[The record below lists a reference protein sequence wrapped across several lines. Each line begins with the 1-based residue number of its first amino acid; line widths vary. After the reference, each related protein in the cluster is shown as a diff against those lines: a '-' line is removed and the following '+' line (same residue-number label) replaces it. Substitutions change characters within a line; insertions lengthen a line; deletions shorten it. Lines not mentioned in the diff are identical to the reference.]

1 MPGGITRVCHKE
13 MELEDLKDLRARFRK
28 FLFLTNERKKMSKTT
43 LRKRISLVAVTA
55 LTAGVL
61 SVVAAPAASANNPA
75 GTQNA
80 AATGGVTDNSL
91 YVATNSNY
99 TGASVGLDV
108 TSNGTGAVGAGN
120 SMRSTRLL
128 AKDTSSGTAQTMVV
142 LPSAQIALYGLATTA
157 VAFSATGGTFG
168 TTRGGSAGTTATY
181 NNNNSVTLIPSAAL
195 TSATAVATIWTAPSS
210 VGTYTISYTT
220 GYVASTAGV
229 PGATVPI
236 LGTTALPSTLGAAI
250 TVSVVAS
257 SAGGTYSATYSACR
271 VHGTLTGYNALTTT
285 NASLDS
291 SAVIT
296 NGNSHTIDFDLNDAY
311 GADLDAGNVVI
322 TATNGA
328 ILNYGTTTGSTPVA
342 GTASTVVYAGSPSSD
357 VVRIDQPTAGAPLTT
372 TVTIS
377 FNGTTV
383 CTKTVSIR
391 GKVAKLTVANVGTQS
406 LTGSAGSGQWMYQEI
421 GLSTPGLFTVL
432 ATDSAGGIVAT
443 SGLGTFAPDL
453 ATLTTN
459 VADITVTTSASS
471 TSSSSTSRFSLGA
484 WTCTGTAAQAN
495 VKIKFTTTATG
506 ESVTSDA
513 FAARCADTPYTYT
526 VALDKAAY
534 NVGDLATA
542 TVQFLDSKGNKANSV
557 TAIGANSWTLP
568 FMTGVT
574 FTITDGASATS
585 VTKADGSVA
594 YTFTVGTTTAITA
607 GSYTGVVSFSVPAG
621 GVKATPSYKLSTGGD
636 TTTNA
641 DVLKSIV
648 ALIASI
654 NKQIQALQ
662 KLILRR

>member
-1 MPGGITRVCHKE
+1 
-13 MELEDLKDLRARFRK
+13 
-28 FLFLTNERKKMSKTT
+28 MSKST

-61 SVVAAPAASANNPA
+61 SVVAAPAVNANNPA
-75 GTQNA
+75 GSANA
-80 AATGGVTDNSL
+80 AATLGTTDASL
-91 YVATNSNY
+91 FVATNSNY
-99 TGASVGLDV
+99 TGASVGLAV
-108 TSNGTGAVGAGN
+108 TSSGAGEVAASN
-120 SMRSTRLL
+120 AMRSTRLL

-142 LPSAQIALYGLATTA
+142 LQSAQIALYGLATTA

-168 TTRGGSAGTTATY
+168 TSRGGSVGTVATY

-195 TSATAVATIWTAPSS
+195 TSATAVGTIWTAPSA

-220 GYVASTAGV
+220 GFVANTAGT

-236 LGTTALPSTLGAAI
+236 LGTTALPSTLGAQI
-250 TVSVVAS
+250 TVSVVAAT
-257 SAGGTYSATYSACR
+257 AGGTYSASYSSCR
-271 VHGTLTGYNALTTT
+271 VNGTLTNYDALTTT

-311 GADLDAGNVVI
+311 GANLDAGNVVI

-328 ILNYGTTTGSTPVA
+328 ILNYGATTGSTPVA
-342 GTASTVVYAGSPSSD
+342 GTASTVVYAASPSSD

-391 GKVAKLTVANVGTQS
+391 GKVAKLAIANVGTQS
-406 LTGSAGSGQWMYQEI
+406 LTGSAGVEQWIYQEI
-421 GLSTPGLFTVL
+421 GRWSAGLFTVL
-432 ATDSAGGIVAT
+432 ATDSAGGIVST
-443 SGLGTFAPDL
+443 SGLGTFESDAT
-453 ATLTTN
+453 TLTT
-459 VADITVTTSASS
+459 TVGAVTVPTLASS
-471 TSSSSTSRFSLGA
+471 TSSTSTSRFSLGA
-484 WTCTGTAAQAN
+484 WTCTGTAGQAS

-513 FAARCADTPYTYT
+513 FTARCAGNPDTYT

-568 FMTGVT
+568 FMTGVS

-585 VTKADGSVA
+585 VTKTDGSVA
-594 YTFTVGTTTAITA
+594 YTFTVGTTTAVTP
-607 GSYTGVVSFSVPAG
+607 GTYTGVVSYSVPAA
-621 GVKATPSYKLSTGGD
+621 GVKATPTYKISTGGD

-662 KLILRR
+662 KLILKR

>member
-1 MPGGITRVCHKE
+1 
-13 MELEDLKDLRARFRK
+13 
-28 FLFLTNERKKMSKTT
+28 MSKST

-61 SVVAAPAASANNPA
+61 SVVAAPVANANNPA

-80 AATGGVTDNSL
+80 AATGGIADNSL
-91 YVATNSNY
+91 FVATNSNY

-108 TSNGTGAVGAGN
+108 TSNGSGAVGAGN
-120 SMRSTRLL
+120 AMRSTRLL

-142 LPSAQIALYGLATTA
+142 LPSAQIALYGLATTS

-168 TTRGGSAGTTATY
+168 TSRGGSVGTVATY

-195 TSATAVATIWTAPSS
+195 TSATAVATIWTAPSA

-220 GYVASTAGV
+220 GFVANTSGT
-229 PGATVPI
+229 PGAIVPV

-250 TVSVVAS
+250 TVSVVATT
-257 SAGGTYSATYSACR
+257 AGGTYSASTSSCR
-271 VHGTLTGYNALTTT
+271 ASGTLTGYNALTTT

-291 SAVIT
+291 GSVIT
-296 NGNSHTIDFDLNDAY
+296 NGNAATIDFDLNDAY
-311 GADLDAGNVVI
+311 AADLDAGNVVI

-328 ILNYGTTTGSTPVA
+328 ILNYGSTTGSTPVA
-342 GTASTVVYAGSPSSD
+342 GTASTVVYAASPSSD

-383 CTKTVSIR
+383 CTKTISIR
-391 GKVAKLTVANVGTQS
+391 GKVAKLAIANVGTQS
-406 LTGSAGSGQWMYQEI
+406 LTGSTGSVQWMYQEI
-421 GLSTPGLFTVL
+421 GLSSAGLFTVL
-432 ATDSAGGIVAT
+432 ATDSAGGIVST

-453 ATLTTN
+453 TTLTTT
-459 VADITVTTSASS
+459 VADVAVATLASS
-471 TSSSSTSRFSLGA
+471 TSSTSTSRFSLGA
-484 WTCTGTAAQAN
+484 WTCTGTAGQAS

-506 ESVTSDA
+506 EAITSDA
-513 FAARCADTPYTYT
+513 FTARCAGNPDTYT

-542 TVQFLDSKGNKANSV
+542 TVQFLDSKGFKSNSV

-568 FMTGVT
+568 FITGVS

-585 VTKADGSVA
+585 VTKTDGSVA

-607 GSYTGVVSFSVPAG
+607 GTYTGVVSFSAPAN

-662 KLILRR
+662 KLILKR

>member
-1 MPGGITRVCHKE
+1 
-13 MELEDLKDLRARFRK
+13 
-28 FLFLTNERKKMSKTT
+28 MSKST

-61 SVVAAPAASANNPA
+61 SVVAAPAVNANNPA
-75 GTQNA
+75 GSANA
-80 AATGGVTDNSL
+80 AATLGTTDASL
-91 YVATNSNY
+91 FVATNSNY
-99 TGASVGLDV
+99 TGASVGLAV
-108 TSNGTGAVGAGN
+108 TSSGAGEVAASN
-120 SMRSTRLL
+120 AMRSTRLL

-142 LPSAQIALYGLATTA
+142 LQSAQIALYGLATTA

-168 TTRGGSAGTTATY
+168 TSRGGSVGTVATY

-195 TSATAVATIWTAPSS
+195 TSATAVGTIWTAPSA

-220 GYVASTAGV
+220 GFVANTAGT

-236 LGTTALPSTLGAAI
+236 LGTTALPSTLGAQI
-250 TVSVVAS
+250 TVSVVAAT
-257 SAGGTYSATYSACR
+257 AGGTYSASYSSCR
-271 VHGTLTGYNALTTT
+271 VNGTLTNYDALTTT

-311 GADLDAGNVVI
+311 GANLDAGNVVI

-328 ILNYGTTTGSTPVA
+328 ILNYGSTTGSTPVA
-342 GTASTVVYAGSPSSD
+342 GTASTVVYAASPSSD

-391 GKVAKLTVANVGTQS
+391 GKVAKLAIANVGTQS
-406 LTGSAGSGQWMYQEI
+406 LTGSAGVEQWIYQEI
-421 GLSTPGLFTVL
+421 GRWSAGLFTVL
-432 ATDSAGGIVAT
+432 ATDSAGGIVST
-443 SGLGTFAPDL
+443 SGLGTFESDAT
-453 ATLTTN
+453 TLTT
-459 VADITVTTSASS
+459 TVGAVTVPTLASS
-471 TSSSSTSRFSLGA
+471 TSSTSTSRFSLGA
-484 WTCTGTAAQAN
+484 WTCTGTAGQAS

-513 FAARCADTPYTYT
+513 FTARCAGNPDTYT
-526 VALDKAAY
+526 LALDKAAY

-568 FMTGVT
+568 FMTGVS
-574 FTITDGASATS
+574 FTITDGSSATA

-594 YTFTVGTTTAITA
+594 YTFTVGTATAVTP
-607 GSYTGVVSFSVPAG
+607 GTYTGVVSYSVPAN
-621 GVKATPSYKLSTGGD
+621 GVKATPTYKISTGGD

-662 KLILRR
+662 KLILKK

>member
-1 MPGGITRVCHKE
+1 
-13 MELEDLKDLRARFRK
+13 
-28 FLFLTNERKKMSKTT
+28 MSKST

-61 SVVAAPAASANNPA
+61 SVVAAPVANANNPA

-80 AATGGVTDNSL
+80 AATSGLADQSL
-91 YVATNSNY
+91 FVATNSNY
-99 TGASVGLDV
+99 TGASVGLSLTD
-108 TSNGTGAVGAGN
+108 TSANNTAAGN
-120 SMRSTRLL
+120 ALRSTRLL

-142 LPSAQIALYGLATTA
+142 LPSAQISLYALATTS

-168 TTRGGSAGTTATY
+168 STRGGSIGVTATY
-181 NNNNSVTLIPSAAL
+181 NNNNSVTLIPSVAS
-195 TSATAVATIWTAPSS
+195 SATAVGTIWTAPSS

-220 GYVASTAGV
+220 GFVANTAGV
-229 PGATVPI
+229 PGAIVPV
-236 LGTTALPSTLGAAI
+236 LGTTALPSTLGAQI
-250 TVSVVAS
+250 TVSVVATT
-257 SAGGTYSATYSACR
+257 AGGTYSASTSSCR
-271 VHGTLTGYNALTTT
+271 AHGTLTGYNALTTT
-285 NASLDS
+285 NPSLDS

-311 GADLDAGNVVI
+311 GADLDTGNVVI

-328 ILNYGTTTGSTPVA
+328 LVNYGATTGATPVA

-391 GKVAKLTVANVGTQS
+391 GKVAKIAIANVGTQS
-406 LTGSAGSGQWMYQEI
+406 LTGSTGSTQWMFQEI
-421 GLSTPGLFTVL
+421 GVANAGLFTVL
-432 ATDSAGGIVAT
+432 ATDSAGGIVST
-443 SGLGTFAPDL
+443 SGIGTFEADATTL
-453 ATLTTN
+453 AN
-459 VADITVTTSASS
+459 PVGAVTVDRLSSSNSS
-471 TSSSSTSRFSLGA
+471 TSTSRFSLGA
-484 WTCTGTAAQAN
+484 WTCTGTAGQAS
-495 VKIKFTTTATG
+495 VKIKFTTTGTG

-513 FAARCADTPYTYT
+513 FTARCAGNPDTYT

-542 TVQFLDSKGNKANSV
+542 TVQFLDSKGFKANSV
-557 TAIGANSWTLP
+557 TAVGANSWTLP

-585 VTKADGSVA
+585 VTKTDGSVA
-594 YTFTVGTTTAITA
+594 YTFTVGTTTAVTP
-607 GSYTGVVSFSVPAG
+607 GTYTGVVSYSVPAA
-621 GVKATPSYKLSTGGD
+621 GVKATPTYKISTGGD

-662 KLILRR
+662 KLILKK

>member
-1 MPGGITRVCHKE
+1 
-13 MELEDLKDLRARFRK
+13 
-28 FLFLTNERKKMSKTT
+28 MSKMT

-61 SVVAAPAASANNPA
+61 SVVAAPAVNANNPA
-75 GTQNA
+75 GSVNA
-80 AATGGVTDNSL
+80 AATNGTTNASL
-91 YVATNSNY
+91 FVATASNF
-99 TGASVGLDV
+99 TGASVGLSLTTDSV
-108 TSNGTGAVGAGN
+108 TNTQANNAL
-120 SMRSTRLL
+120 RSTRLL

-142 LPSAQIALYGLATTA
+142 LQSAQIALYGLATTA

-168 TTRGGSAGTTATY
+168 TSRGGSVGTVATY
-181 NNNNSVTLIPSAAL
+181 NNNNSVTLIPTVS
-195 TSATAVATIWTAPSS
+195 TSATAVGTIWTAPSS

-220 GYVASTAGV
+220 GFVANSAGV
-229 PGATVPI
+229 PGATVPV
-236 LGTTALPSTLGAAI
+236 LGTTALPSTLGAQI
-250 TVSVVAS
+250 TVSVVATT
-257 SAGGTYSATYSACR
+257 AGGTYSASFSSCR
-271 VHGTLTGYNALTTT
+271 VNGTLTGYDALTTT
-285 NASLDS
+285 NPSVDS

-311 GADLDAGNVVI
+311 GANLDAGNVVI

-328 ILNYGTTTGSTPVA
+328 ILNYGATTGSTPVA
-342 GTASTVVYAGSPSSD
+342 GTASTVVYAASPSSD
-357 VVRIDQPTAGAPLTT
+357 VVGITQPTAGAPLTT

-391 GKVAKLTVANVGTQS
+391 GKVAKLAIANVGTNS
-406 LTGSAGSGQWMYQEI
+406 LTGSTGTEQWIYQEI
-421 GLSTPGLFTVL
+421 GRWSAGLFTVL
-432 ATDSAGGIVAT
+432 ATDSAGGIVST
-443 SGLGTFAPDL
+443 SGLGTFEAD
-453 ATLTTN
+453 ATTLTTT
-459 VADITVTTSASS
+459 VGAITVPTLASS
-471 TSSSSTSRFSLGA
+471 TSSTSTSRFSLGA
-484 WTCTGTAAQAN
+484 WTCTGTAGQAS

-513 FAARCADTPYTYT
+513 FTARCADKPDTYT

-568 FMTGVT
+568 FMTGVS
-574 FTITDGASATS
+574 FTITDGSSATA

-594 YTFTVGTTTAITA
+594 YTFTVGTTTAVTP
-607 GSYTGVVSFSVPAG
+607 GTYTGVVSYSVPAN
-621 GVKATPSYKLSTGGD
+621 GVKATPTYKISTGGD

-662 KLILRR
+662 KLILKR